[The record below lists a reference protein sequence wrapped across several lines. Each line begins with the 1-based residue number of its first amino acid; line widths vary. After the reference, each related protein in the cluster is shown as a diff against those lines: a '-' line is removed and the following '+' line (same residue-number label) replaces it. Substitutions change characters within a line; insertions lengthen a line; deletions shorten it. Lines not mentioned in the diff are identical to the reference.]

1 MNLRSF
7 QRGLS
12 ALIIAGAPQEDID
25 AYFAEEGIVQD
36 QRLKT
41 SSKVEQD
48 INAMT
53 YAVVEHINKVSE
65 QVNMV
70 SAAIAGEM
78 AKLSAKV
85 EALGGIE
92 KKVNAL
98 IHAEASKDDRE
109 LKDELNR
116 IKRVLVEL
124 QNKPQPQMPKVDLS
138 KLDKLEAKFKVL
150 EQANQDQFD
159 RLLRAKRV
167 PEFDAYGNVTA
178 VRLEE

>member
-36 QRLKT
+36 QRLMRT
-41 SSKVEQD
+41 AKVEQD
-48 INAMT
+48 VHEMAEVM
-53 YAVVEHINKVSE
+53 AKHIGQVSQ

-70 SAAIAGEM
+70 AAAIAGEM

-85 EALGGIE
+85 EALSVIE
-92 KKVNAL
+92 NKVNSLTKIVA
-98 IHAEASKDDRE
+98 AKDDNE
-109 LKDELNR
+109 IKDELNR
-116 IKRVLVEL
+116 IKRALVEL
-124 QNKPQPQMPKVDLS
+124 QNKPQPTMPKVDLS
-138 KLDKLEAKFKVL
+138 KLDKLEAKFVML
-150 EQANQDQFD
+150 EQTSKEQFD
-159 RLLRAKRV
+159 RLLTAKRV
-167 PEFDAYGNVTA
+167 PEFDAYGNITA